1 MSSFSTPQELEVHYE
16 REHIIGESNGNDHG
30 LIQQSVQE
38 IQSTLKEEQ
47 FYSSELKKEVE
58 KLSHAVQKSTEDKSK
73 AEMDLC
79 QTQIGALSEAKDLC
93 ELQIFMIFV
102 LVQFLTSELENKKI
116 VQKFKVKKEI
126 IFSLFFS

>member
-1 MSSFSTPQELEVHYE
+1 MASFSTPQELEVHYE

-79 QTQIGALSEAKDLC
+79 QSQIGALSEAKDLC

-102 LVQFLTSELENKKI
+102 LVQFLTSEQENKKI
-116 VQKFKVKKEI
+116 VQKFKEVKNI
-126 IFSLFFS
+126 IFDFF

>member
-16 REHIIGESNGNDHG
+16 REHIIGESNGNHG
-30 LIQQSVQE
+30 IQQSVQE

-79 QTQIGALSEAKDLC
+79 QSQIGALSEAKDLC
-93 ELQIFMIFV
+93 ELQIFMIFICAV
-102 LVQFLTSELENKKI
+102 SSPQ
-116 VQKFKVKKEI
+116 
-126 IFSLFFS
+126 